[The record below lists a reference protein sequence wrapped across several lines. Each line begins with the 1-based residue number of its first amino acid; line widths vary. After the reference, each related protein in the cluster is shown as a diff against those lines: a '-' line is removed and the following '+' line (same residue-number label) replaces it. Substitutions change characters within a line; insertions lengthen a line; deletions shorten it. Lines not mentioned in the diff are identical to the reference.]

1 MTDYQT
7 IPALAGG
14 TDAPVPGGQAVAGE
28 TSWGYRAGVL
38 KSRESHP
45 RPLSGK
51 RSMPKSLKALL
62 IVPANNT
69 TMEPEIIALCPE
81 LTQVLVARVRRP
93 MRTLSADDMAGY
105 GEATIEA
112 VAPFV
117 SERPD
122 IVVHGCTAGG
132 FLAGPEGNARI
143 VAELERATGAPV
155 VSTADAMVEAL
166 RHDGVRTTTVVTPYL
181 PSVNEGLTRYVHA
194 GGIEVDRLSSF
205 LCETTEAL
213 GAVTEPQVLEKALA
227 TVTPGGR
234 ALFIACSQLPTLN
247 IIVPLRERLGIPV
260 WSSIRATA
268 WAVSRRLAAQGDDA
282 SRASTQGAPVPA

>member
-1 MTDYQT
+1 M
-7 IPALAGG
+7 
-14 TDAPVPGGQAVAGE
+14 
-28 TSWGYRAGVL
+28 R
-38 KSRESHP
+38 
-45 RPLSGK
+45 
-51 RSMPKSLKALL
+51 KSLKALL

-132 FLAGPEGNARI
+132 FLVGPAGNARI
-143 VAELERATGAPV
+143 VAQLEQVTGAPV

-166 RHDGVRTTTVVTPYL
+166 RHSDVRSTTVVTPYL
-181 PSVNEGLTRYVHA
+181 PSVNEGLIRYLNASDIAVETLA
-194 GGIEVDRLSSF
+194 SF
-205 LCETTEAL
+205 LCETVDAL
-213 GAVTEPQVLEKALA
+213 GAVTQPQVLEKALA
-227 TVTPGGR
+227 TVTPQSR
-234 ALFIACSQLPTLN
+234 ALFIACSQLPTLD
-247 IIVPLRERLGIPV
+247 IIAPLRERLRIPV

-268 WAVSRRLAAQGDDA
+268 WAVSRRLAAMASDA
-282 SRASTQGAPVPA
+282 QSAARGLAPALQS